1 MSESFSG
8 FKSRYGTYYILGNH
22 DDYRG
27 DTEAVLSLFK
37 DAGIRCL
44 VDETVSVSGEFY
56 LIGRDDNPLR
66 RRPFAEL
73 EAQVTEN
80 LPVIVLDHRPK
91 TSETKLSDVVDLQ
104 LSGHTH
110 DGQIFP
116 FHILDPLGVFSLNYG
131 RYDRNEMQIIVSSGA
146 GEYAVPVRLGSP
158 AEILLINIVLTGN

>member
-8 FKSRYGTYYILGNH
+8 FESVYGTYFILGNH

-44 VDETVSVSGEFY
+44 VDEVVMVSDEFY

-73 EAQVTEN
+73 EAQITEN

-91 TSETKLSDVVDLQ
+91 VGETKLAGAVDLQ

-116 FHILDPLGVFSLNYG
+116 FHILDPLGLFSLNYG
-131 RYDRNEMQIIVSSGA
+131 RYDRNGMQIIVSSGA
-146 GEYAVPVRLGSP
+146 GEYAAPVRLGSP
-158 AEILLINIVLTGN
+158 AEILLLNIFCT